1 MKESKETQRIL
12 FLKAVQKS
20 DGIVRTK
27 QHLLHHYLTK
37 RYQNYSFCKD
47 NTTIRLKIYIKKFQN
62 GSCTLIQLKISVK
75 INR

>member
-12 FLKAVQKS
+12 FLKAEQKS
-20 DGIVRTK
+20 DGIVGTK

-47 NTTIRLKIYIKKFQN
+47 NTTIDRL
-62 GSCTLIQLKISVK
+62 
-75 INR
+75 RM